1 MSLDRT
7 GGHRRTRCR
16 AFRPTL
22 GGGLETALSPEEL
35 RASQAMKLPNP
46 DAEFRK
52 LNMVG
57 NAVAL
62 ASELKPLAARGL
74 EVTFTGFP
82 DETHNSV
89 IPAYLS
95 RGARFA
101 LSGWLD

>member
-1 MSLDRT
+1 MQARS
-7 GGHRRTRCR
+7 GAQRRLLITVG
-16 AFRPTL
+16 A
-22 GGGLETALSPEEL
+22 LETALSPEEL

-62 ASELKPLAARGL
+62 ASELKPLSARGL

-89 IPAYLS
+89 IPDISAVV
-95 RGARFA
+95 RG
-101 LSGWLD
+101 SH